1 MKNKSADKIF
11 IRGLSVPV
19 IIGVFPNEREAPQTL
34 LIDLEVVA
42 DFQQAAASDA
52 LQHTIDYAQI
62 RRSILG
68 YTEATKFTLIETLA
82 DRLAAHLKQAFH
94 LSWLRLSIS
103 KKPFDITD
111 ADCVGVC
118 IER

>member
-1 MKNKSADKIF
+1 MDKIF
-11 IRGLSVPV
+11 IRQLSVPV

-34 LIDLEVVA
+34 LIDLEVA
-42 DFQQAAASDA
+42 TDFQKAAASDA
-52 LQHTIDYAQI
+52 LQYTIDYAQI
-62 RRSILG
+62 RRSILA
-68 YTEATKFTLIETLA
+68 YTEKTQFTLIETLA
-82 DRLAAHLKQAFH
+82 DRLAAHLKQTFN

-111 ADCVGVC
+111 AECVGVC